1 MDESLMNTDP
11 RHVALLTPMPPGEPE
26 EPALFSRVAQALETL
41 PGPWRVGLTHGVELG
56 WWIVPVYRADGFECT
71 LLLEGLAQQTASSIR
86 DQMAYALQRHFL
98 GLSGRGPVDIGRER
112 SGVSVPAGHP

>member
-1 MDESLMNTDP
+1 MNTDP
-11 RHVALLTPMPPGEPE
+11 RHVTLLTPTAPGEPE

-56 WWIVPVYRADGFECT
+56 WWIVTVYREDGFECT

-86 DQMAYALQRHFL
+86 DQMADALQRHSL
-98 GLSGRGPVDIGRER
+98 GLSGRRPDDISRKR
-112 SGVSVPAGHP
+112 